1 MSATDDT
8 TSRGATIQRNARA
21 LPVRVD
27 GMTSCQLWTTF
38 GVFVGALILTI
49 VGASFAPPLIASQAL
64 TPQSTLPCA
73 GANCSSVSFSHS
85 LGGLSPLNQFV
96 MFTMNIRKPSK
107 LADGTPDPLRQFA
120 VSFMQ
125 EFTLS
130 VSGSNT
136 GQVQAAA
143 VVADETRL
151 RAVTCPANSDW
162 CSTVVLF
169 TESYIRYEQYE
180 LTAVLRNPLSAFD
193 HVGGIPQELQVRV
206 DATMVNESSSQAE
219 LGIRFFCFTISAIF
233 AIGFVVAMCRAKRER
248 AQWSLEQRWAVALLV
263 GAALFCN
270 PLILAAVYSPRAEW
284 SVVNTILTVTFVF
297 ALLTFWLVY
306 MHVVVMAAARRFGSS
321 SPLQLTAGFYLP
333 KLVFMTLFYTV
344 TVLSAVSVVFRL
356 QTDPAFSVWDDA
368 PYPAFALAL
377 GALVA
382 SVYLVWLGVY
392 AAFAVRAA
400 CQRALSKQF
409 LLFLA
414 TTATA
419 LVAVMASYFA
429 GSLSARP
436 TDTVTTFTLF
446 ATANLYVWVLA
457 FSHLPG
463 FEPRGGGRFTDA
475 ARVERRSTNQ
485 AVGAGS
491 DSAGILGETLDATEA
506 EQLELEL
513 TSGAASAPRASASK
527 PPASAAFA
535 VGSDD
540 EDDEDATARGRS
552 GAGGSPVV

>member
-1 MSATDDT
+1 
-8 TSRGATIQRNARA
+8 
-21 LPVRVD
+21 
-27 GMTSCQLWTTF
+27 MT
-38 GVFVGALILTI
+38 
-49 VGASFAPPLIASQAL
+49 
-64 TPQSTLPCA
+64 
-73 GANCSSVSFSHS
+73 FSHS

-96 MFTMNIRKPSK
+96 LFTMNLRKPSK

-125 EFTLS
+125 EFELS
-130 VSGSNT
+130 VSGSNE
-136 GQVQAAA
+136 GQTQAAA

-151 RAVTCPANSDW
+151 RAVSCPAHSDW

-169 TESYIRYEQYE
+169 TESYIRYGQYE

-193 HVGGIPQELQVRV
+193 HVGGLPQEIEVRV
-206 DATMVNESSSQAE
+206 DATMVNAQSSQAE
-219 LGIRFFCFTISAIF
+219 LGIRYFCFTISSIF
-233 AIGFVVAMCRAKRER
+233 AIIFVVAMCRAKRER
-248 AQWSLEQRWAVALLV
+248 AQWSLEQRWALALLI

-270 PLILAAVYSPRAEW
+270 PFILAAVYSPHAEW
-284 SVVNTILTVTFVF
+284 SVVNTFLTVSFFF
-297 ALLTFWLVY
+297 ALLSFWLVY
-306 MHVVVMAAARRFGSS
+306 MHVVVMAAARRFSSS

-344 TVLSAVSVVFRL
+344 TVLSAISVVFRL
-356 QTDPAFSVWDDA
+356 QSDPAFSLWDDA

-377 GALVA
+377 GVA
-382 SVYLVWLGVY
+382 VAAVYLIWLGVY
-392 AAFAVRAA
+392 AAFAARAA

-409 LLFLA
+409 TLYLV

-419 LVAVMASYFA
+419 LIAVMASYFA

-457 FSHLPG
+457 FAHLPG

-475 ARVERRSTNQ
+475 AAMETRSTNE
-485 AVGAGS
+485 AVRTDG

-513 TSGAASAPRASASK
+513 TSGAASAPRAPASK
-527 PPASAAFA
+527 PPPSDSFA

-540 EDDEDATARGRS
+540 EDEEDGATRGR
-552 GAGGSPVV
+552 GGKGGSPVV